1 MWFKMYSKNNATL
14 KFNLLK
20 TLIDWVITK
29 LRMRKLFTIQLFKE
43 NTFISYILSQV
54 KTNETF
60 DETPYT
66 S

>member
-1 MWFKMYSKNNATL
+1 MYSKNNATL

-29 LRMRKLFTIQLFKE
+29 LRMRKLFTIQLFNK